1 MRISMQLP
9 YFKYPNIAD
18 TVADIAQTA
27 EAAGM
32 YSFWVMDHFFQLG
45 GEFLGPAED
54 EMLEAYTT
62 LGYLAGVTSTI
73 KLGALVT
80 GAIYRN
86 PGLLVKAV
94 TTLDVLSK
102 GRVYFGIGAGWYERE
117 AVAFQ
122 FPFDNWTVRFEKLE
136 DALQIAHQMW
146 SDNDG
151 EFEGKQFRMK
161 ETLSNPQPISQPH
174 PPILL
179 GGMGEKK
186 TLRYVA
192 QYGDACNLFLGAGM
206 DVIEHKLGVL
216 KGHCEDVGRDYDDL
230 ERTTLGTAFMGDY
243 DTPEKIVEA
252 CKKLADIGIT
262 HTIWNMPDAQS
273 LDNVKAFG
281 DAIIPQVA
289 DL

>member
-1 MRISMQLP
+1 MRVSIQLP
-9 YFKYPNIAD
+9 YFKYPNIGD
-18 TVADIAQTA
+18 TVANIAQTA
-27 EAAGM
+27 EEVGF

-45 GEFLGPAED
+45 GDLLGPAED

-62 LGYLAGVTSTI
+62 LGYVAGVTKTI

-80 GAIYRN
+80 GVIYRN
-86 PGLLVKAV
+86 PGLLLKAV

-102 GRVYFGIGAGWYERE
+102 GRAYFGIGAGWYERE
-117 AVAFQ
+117 AVAYN
-122 FPFDNWTVRFEKLE
+122 FPFDDWTVRFQKLE
-136 DALQIAHQMW
+136 DTLQIAHQMW
-146 SDNDG
+146 SDDNG
-151 EFEGKQFRMK
+151 AFEGEQFRLQ

-206 DVIEHKLGVL
+206 ETIQHKLNVL
-216 KGHCEDVGRDYDDL
+216 KGHCEDVGREWDDL
-230 ERTTLGTAFMGDY
+230 ERTTLGTAFIEEY
-243 DTPEKIVEA
+243 DSAEKIVEA
-252 CKKLADIGIT
+252 CKQLADMGIT

-273 LDNVKAFG
+273 LDNIKIFG
-281 DAIIPQVA
+281 DEVIPQVA
-289 DL
+289 GL